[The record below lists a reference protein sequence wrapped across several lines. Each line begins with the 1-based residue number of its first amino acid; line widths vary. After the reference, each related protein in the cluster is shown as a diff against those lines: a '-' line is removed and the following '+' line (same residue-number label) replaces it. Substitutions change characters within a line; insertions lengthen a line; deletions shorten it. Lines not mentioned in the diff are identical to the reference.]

1 MMRIRMDAMSKK
13 DGLYLYQ
20 GQLFSGVGFAI
31 GDRRAVTSFQIRGG
45 VVVEPYIPGELATS
59 VGLGQRDITGLF
71 SEDENCPYPLEHL
84 MQGGLLEH
92 EGVDGD
98 FSGVGYEFSGN
109 HCIHETLFNK
119 GLVAYDRWWLTNGL
133 MRSLTIYE
141 EIQHEYRWDISG
153 ALEQVRIRCGE
164 LFYGYFAFDDGK
176 LKSLN
181 LEGDFFSHLS
191 EIAGRTD
198 FFPIKGMQDFGVLK
212 CAPNISL
219 GGNRVDNHLLGLM
232 ADSGALSE
240 TGELSI
246 YDSTID
252 IDSVPILVNLRNLK
266 SLSLSLP
273 PDDSQQQIVEE
284 VKMQRPDVAAEF
296 VPKRYR
302 ASH

>member
-13 DGLYLYQ
+13 DGLYVYQ

-31 GDRRAVTSFQIRGG
+31 EDRRVVTSFQIESG
-45 VVVEPYIPGELATS
+45 VVVDPYLPGELTTS
-59 VGLGQRDITGLF
+59 AGLRQRDITGLF

-109 HCIHETLFNK
+109 HCIHETLFKN

-133 MRSLTIYE
+133 MRSLTIYD
-141 EIQHEYRWDISG
+141 EIQHEYRWSISG
-153 ALEQVRIRCGE
+153 VLEHVRIRCGE
-164 LFYGYFAFDDGK
+164 LFYGYFAFDDDGK

-191 EIAGRTD
+191 EIVDRTD
-198 FFPIKGMQDFGVLK
+198 FFPIKDIQGFGALK
-212 CAPNISL
+212 CAPSLSL
-219 GGNRVDNHLLGLM
+219 GGNRVDNNILGLM
-232 ADSGALSE
+232 ADSGVLEEA
-240 TGELSI
+240 GELSI

-252 IDSVPILVNLRNLK
+252 IDSVSILVNLKNLK

-273 PDDSQQQIVEE
+273 TNDSQQHIVEE
-284 VKMQRPDVAAEF
+284 VKMQRPDVAAQF
-296 VPKRYR
+296 VPKR
-302 ASH
+302 